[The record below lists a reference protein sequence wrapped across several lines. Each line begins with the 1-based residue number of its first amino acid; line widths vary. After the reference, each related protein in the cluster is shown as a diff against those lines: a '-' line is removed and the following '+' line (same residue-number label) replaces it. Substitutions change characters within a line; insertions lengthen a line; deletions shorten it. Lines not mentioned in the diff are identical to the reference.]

1 MMTLEKDGIVH
12 VLTMRNGENTID
24 LDFLAS
30 LNEKLDAVEAEAD
43 GAAALVLTGEGKFF
57 SNGLNLDFLM
67 SASDDRRREFGA
79 TMLATMR
86 RLILFP
92 VPVVAALNGH
102 AFAAGCFVAL
112 ACDVRIQR
120 EDRGWICVSEVDVGV
135 PIGSS
140 MMGLLKG
147 KLAPRIARDAC
158 LTGKRYDADAAIAAG
173 FCEAKAPADELVGR
187 AIEIAAGLG
196 TKERGIF
203 KTIKAQ
209 LYQEIADGFLPEN
222 AS

>member
-1 MMTLEKDGIVH
+1 MMTLETDGIVH

-24 LDFLAS
+24 LDFLAA
-30 LNEKLDAVEAEAD
+30 LNEKLDAVENEAD

-67 SASDDRRREFGA
+67 NASDDRRREFGT

-92 VPVVAALNGH
+92 VPVVGALNGH

-112 ACDVRIQR
+112 ACDFRIQR

-135 PIGSS
+135 PIGS
-140 MMGLLKG
+140 
-147 KLAPRIARDAC
+147 
-158 LTGKRYDADAAIAAG
+158 
-173 FCEAKAPADELVGR
+173 
-187 AIEIAAGLG
+187 
-196 TKERGIF
+196 
-203 KTIKAQ
+203 
-209 LYQEIADGFLPEN
+209 
-222 AS
+222 